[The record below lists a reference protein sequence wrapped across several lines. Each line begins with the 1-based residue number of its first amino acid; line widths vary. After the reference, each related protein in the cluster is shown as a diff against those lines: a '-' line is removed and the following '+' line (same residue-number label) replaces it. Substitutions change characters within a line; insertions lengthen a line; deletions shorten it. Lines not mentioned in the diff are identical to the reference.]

1 MQIDG
6 SKVEKKSYIQ
16 LQISLVTMFQ
26 CKVFGTKFVYKISNI
41 GTGQSLSFGWHYL
54 GIEMELLTE

>member
-6 SKVEKKSYIQ
+6 SKVDKKKSYIQ

-26 CKVFGTKFVYKISNI
+26 SKVVGTKFVHKISNI
-41 GTGQSLSFGWHYL
+41 GTGQIPSVCLH
-54 GIEMELLTE
+54 